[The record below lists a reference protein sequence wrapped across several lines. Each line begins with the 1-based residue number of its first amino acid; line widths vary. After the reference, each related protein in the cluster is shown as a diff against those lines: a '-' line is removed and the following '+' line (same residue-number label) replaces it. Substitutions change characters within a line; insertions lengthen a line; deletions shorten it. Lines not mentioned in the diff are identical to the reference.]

1 MLQTNNYMWLIETG
15 YRQVLH
21 TVNVERFAG
30 LNIHGF
36 SSMKFSW
43 KYFHGALA
51 TSVYCLSYTT
61 LNKLN
66 KQQTLMNLLY
76 M

>member
-1 MLQTNNYMWLIETG
+1 MLQTNNYMWLIESG

-36 SSMKFSW
+36 SPMKFLW

-51 TSVYCLSYTT
+51 TSVYCLSIAKIHGKTFAVLSKT
-61 LNKLN
+61 AKV
-66 KQQTLMNLLY
+66 
-76 M
+76 